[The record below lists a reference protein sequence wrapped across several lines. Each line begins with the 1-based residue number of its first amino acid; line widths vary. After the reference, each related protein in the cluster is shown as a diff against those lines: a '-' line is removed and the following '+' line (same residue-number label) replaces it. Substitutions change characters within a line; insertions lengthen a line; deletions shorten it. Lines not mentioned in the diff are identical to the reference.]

1 MSQPEIARSLLHR
14 PHAACGVGVLVDLQG
29 RASHALVEQGLDLLA
44 NLDHRGARG
53 AEEQTGDGAGMLL
66 QKPHA
71 LFAALIP
78 GLPPADGYGVAQCFL
93 PHDAGQRA
101 ALQTLIEA
109 AAAAEGMRLLA
120 WRDVPTDHRELG
132 NGARAAEPAVVQAFF
147 APFET
152 VSPSVLDIRLY
163 VLRRVL
169 EKAVAAQATALDPEG
184 RFYFCS
190 LHRRK
195 LVYKGL
201 LTPTQLR
208 SYYPDLS
215 DPRLT
220 TALALVHSRFS
231 TNTLGAWDL
240 AHPYRAIVHNGEIN
254 TLRGN
259 LNWMQAREA
268 DLACPRLGAAID
280 KIRPV
285 TGEGLSDTAVFDQVL
300 ELLVETG
307 RPLAKALRMMVP
319 EAWEQDAEMAPARRD
334 FYDYCSTLM
343 EPWDG
348 PALVAA
354 SDGEQVAA
362 ILDRN
367 GLRPCRY
374 WITRDHRLIMASE
387 TGVLEVPPGEILVK
401 ARLRPGQLLLVD
413 TATRRIVPETEIF
426 DSLSDHPYGA
436 WLAAHRVRL
445 ADRVETA
452 EPPPPVLEPQALRR
466 LQRAFGVTSE
476 QLDVMLRPMATSGKD
491 PIGSMGSD
499 TPPAALSTRG
509 PSLFD
514 YFNQLFAQVSN
525 PPIDFLRETLVTSLA
540 CYVGRRGNLLEDAP
554 AHCRQLWL
562 VSPVL
567 TTPQRDAI
575 HDLDI
580 PGLCT
585 TTIPITYPPD
595 AALADAVAALC
606 IRVDAAVAEGYALLL
621 LSDRDIGPER
631 LAIPSLLAVT
641 AVHHHLIRRGLR
653 TRVALLLDSGEP
665 RLVHHLCTLVG
676 YGADAVHPWLAYAAV
691 AQLCRDGVLEMAP
704 QEGLDRYR
712 RALEQGLLKVMSK
725 MGIST
730 LASYKG
736 AQVFEAVGLARD
748 LVDRYFSGTRL
759 HLPGVGL
766 ERLEGEL
773 RERHR
778 LAFGARPPA
787 SLALESGGEYAWRRD
802 GEWHEWNPYTIGR
815 LQQAARNA
823 DWTAYAD
830 FAAAV
835 NDQSTQPQTV
845 RGLLEFATGSCSP
858 VPLAQ
863 VEPAEAI
870 LRRFA
875 TGSMSFGSL
884 SQEAHEALAV
894 AMNRLGGIAGS
905 GEGGEQVA
913 RFGTERECSMKQ
925 VASGRFGVTIEY
937 LAHARQIEIKM
948 AQGAK
953 PGEGGELPGAKVDAG
968 IAAVRFTTPGVG
980 LISPPPH
987 HDIYSIEDL
996 AQLIHDLKCANPE
1009 AEIHVKLVS
1018 IGGVGTIAAGVAKA
1032 RADAVLISGD
1042 SGGTGASLKTSI
1054 KSAGSPW
1061 ELGLAET
1068 HQVLMENN
1076 LRSRIRVRVDG
1087 GLKTGRDVV
1096 IAALLGAE
1104 QYGFGTAALISLGC
1118 IMLRKCHCNTCSVG
1132 VATQDPRLRAR
1143 FAGKP
1148 QHVINYLT
1156 FVAREVRELM
1166 ARLGVRRMDELIGR
1180 RDLLRPRQSAAAPVL
1195 DLTALLHLPQSQDT
1209 PRKNRAQDHHLDR
1222 VADRRLIEQ
1231 ARSAIDHRQ
1240 PVRLQLAVR
1249 NRDRAIGTM
1258 LSGAVAHRHGGRG
1271 LPDDC
1276 IRIDCTGS
1284 AGQSF
1289 AAFLARGISLHL
1301 EGDAND
1307 YIGKGLSGGRVSVR
1321 VPRDCGFDP
1330 ARNVIVGN
1338 VALYGAT
1345 AGEAYFNGLAGER
1358 FAVRNSGALAVVEG
1372 VGDHACEYMTG
1383 GTVLVLGP
1391 TGRNFGAGMSG
1402 GEAYV
1407 HDPEGQLAGCIN
1419 PETVQLEPLYNSR
1432 DIALTRR
1439 LLENHAAYTAS
1450 PQACAL
1456 LADWERSWRAFVKVV
1471 PQAYA
1476 EVIAGALAEGRD
1488 IRMPLPPP
1496 ANARWTAAA
1505 AARGPGG

>member
-1 MSQPEIARSLLHR
+1 MSQSDSAQPLLDR
-14 PHAACGVGVLVDLQG
+14 PHASCGVGVLVDLEG
-29 RASHALVEQGLDLLA
+29 RVSHALVEQGLELLA

-53 AEEQTGDGAGMLL
+53 AEEQTGDGAGILL

-71 LFAALIP
+71 LFAELIP

-93 PHDAGQRA
+93 PRAGERRA
-101 ALQTLIEA
+101 AVRTLFEVTA
-109 AAAAEGMRLLA
+109 AGEGMDMLA
-120 WRDVPTDHRELG
+120 WREVPTDDRDLG
-132 NGARAAEPAVVQAFF
+132 DGARAAEPAVVQVFF
-147 APFET
+147 APCST
-152 VSPSVLDIRLY
+152 VSPTELDTRLY

-169 EKAVAAQATALDPEG
+169 EKAVAAQAAALDPQG
-184 RFYFCS
+184 RFYICS

-201 LTPTQLR
+201 LTPAQLR
-208 SYYPDLS
+208 CYYPDLS
-215 DPRLT
+215 DPRLAS
-220 TALALVHSRFS
+220 ALVLVHSRFS

-259 LNWMQAREA
+259 LNWMRAREA
-268 DLACPRLGAAID
+268 ELACPRFGAAID
-280 KIRPV
+280 SIRPV

-300 ELLVETG
+300 ELLVEAG

-319 EAWEQDAEMAPARRD
+319 EAWEQDAGMDRARRN
-334 FYDYCSTLM
+334 FYEYCSTLM

-374 WITRDHRLIMASE
+374 WITRDRRLIMASE
-387 TGVLEVPPGEILVK
+387 TGVLEVPPAEILEK
-401 ARLRPGQLLLVD
+401 GRLQPGQLLLAD
-413 TATRRIVPETEIF
+413 TATRRMVPETEIF
-426 DSLSDHPYGA
+426 DALTSHPYGE
-436 WLAAHRVRL
+436 WLAANRVRL
-445 ADRVETA
+445 ADRVTPA
-452 EPPPPVLEPQALRR
+452 EPPPALQPQTLRR

-476 QLDVMLRPMATSGKD
+476 QLDVMLRPMAAAGKD
-491 PIGSMGSD
+491 PLGSMGSD
-499 TPPAALSTRG
+499 TPPAALSSRG
-509 PSLFD
+509 PSLFA

-525 PPIDFLRETLVTSLA
+525 PPIDFLREALVTSLA
-540 CYVGRRGNLLEDAP
+540 CYVGRRGNLLEETP
-554 AHCRQLWL
+554 AHCRQLL
-562 VSPVL
+562 LDSPVL
-567 TTPQRDAI
+567 TTPQLEAI
-575 HDLDI
+575 CALDS
-580 PGLCT
+580 PGLGT
-585 TTIPITYPPD
+585 ATIPITCSPD
-595 AALADAVAALC
+595 VPLAQAVEALC
-606 IRVDAAVAEGYALLL
+606 ARVEAAVAQRCALLV
-621 LSDRDIGPER
+621 LSDRGIGPGR
-631 LAIPSLLAVT
+631 IAIPSLLAVS

-665 RLVHHLCTLVG
+665 RLVHHLCTLIG

-691 AQLCRDGVLEMAP
+691 VQLCDDGVLEMPPAD
-704 QEGLDRYR
+704 GLDRYR
-712 RALEQGLLKVMSK
+712 GALEHGLLKVMSK

-736 AQVFEAVGLARD
+736 AQVFEALGLARE
-748 LVDRYFSGTRL
+748 LVERYFTGTRL

-766 ERLEGEL
+766 ERLEREL

-778 LAFGARPPA
+778 QAFGAKPPA
-787 SLALESGGEYAWRRD
+787 TLALETGGEYAWRRD
-802 GEWHEWNPYTIGR
+802 GEWHQWNPYTIGR
-815 LQQAARNA
+815 LQQAARHA
-823 DWTAYAD
+823 DGQAYGE

-835 NDQSTQPQTV
+835 NDHSTHRQTV
-845 RGLLEFATGSCSP
+845 RGLLDFATESCSP
-858 VPLAQ
+858 VPLEE
-863 VEPAEAI
+863 VEPVEAI

-884 SQEAHEALAV
+884 SQEAHETLAV

-913 RFGTERECSMKQ
+913 RFGTERECRMKQ
-925 VASGRFGVTIEY
+925 VASGRFGVNIEY
-937 LAHARQIEIKM
+937 LARARQIEIKM

-953 PGEGGELPGAKVDAG
+953 PGEGGELPGSKVDAG
-968 IAAVRFTTPGVG
+968 IAAVRYTTPGVG

-996 AQLIHDLKCANPE
+996 AQLIHDLKCASPE
-1009 AEIHVKLVS
+1009 AEVHVKLVS

-1042 SGGTGASLKTSI
+1042 SGGTGAALKTSI

-1068 HQVLMENN
+1068 HEVLMENR

-1104 QYGFGTAALISLGC
+1104 QYGFGTAALVSLGC

-1143 FAGKP
+1143 FAGEP
-1148 QHVINYLT
+1148 QHVINYLG
-1156 FVAREVRELM
+1156 FVACEVRELM
-1166 ARLGVRRMDELIGR
+1166 AQLGMRRMDELIGR
-1180 RDLLRPRQSAAAPVL
+1180 RDLLGPRQPAAGASL
-1195 DLTALLHLPQSQDT
+1195 DFTALLRLPPPRDT
-1209 PRKNRAQDHHLDR
+1209 PRQCRAQDHHLER

-1231 ARSAIDHRQ
+1231 ARPALEQRQ
-1240 PVRLQLAVR
+1240 PVRLQLTVR
-1249 NRDRAIGTM
+1249 NSDRAIGTM
-1258 LSGAVAHRHGGRG
+1258 LSGTVARRHGGRG
-1271 LPDDC
+1271 LPNDC
-1276 IRIDCTGS
+1276 IRIDCSGS

-1321 VPRDCGFDP
+1321 APRDSGFDP

-1391 TGRNFGAGMSG
+1391 TGRNLGAGMSG
-1402 GEAYV
+1402 GEVYV
-1407 HDPEGQLAGCIN
+1407 YDPDRRLAGRIN
-1419 PETVQLEPLYNSR
+1419 PETVQPEPMYSRR
-1432 DIALTRR
+1432 DIGFTRR
-1439 LLENHAAYTAS
+1439 LLENHAAYTGS
-1450 PQACAL
+1450 PLARAL
-1456 LADWERSWRAFVKVV
+1456 LEDWDQTWRAIVKVI

-1476 EVIAGALAEGRD
+1476 AVIAQALSEGRD
-1488 IRMPLPPP
+1488 IRTPLPPP
-1496 ANARWTAAA
+1496 AGGRLSAPAVARRPA
-1505 AARGPGG
+1505 G